1 MFRNLSRHTAS
12 EEDRSVAV
20 QRRLILLGFAMTLF
34 FVIWAA
40 FTPLHEMVSGQ
51 GLIQPAG
58 KVARIQHL
66 EGGMVADLQAAEG
79 DEVAAGD
86 VIMRLDASALQV
98 TANRLES
105 RRSALD
111 FELQRELALAS
122 GKTEA
127 AALVGASG
135 LRASQQAALD
145 VELDYRASRLAV
157 LDAETALAQAE
168 LSRLAASEGSLRQ
181 ELVITTRK
189 FDDYDRVH
197 QTSGAI
203 SRAARDQSELD
214 KIRIEG
220 DLIALQENQAA
231 AQLKLARAREARA
244 DFLVGLREEALSRA
258 ATLEASRAEVD
269 EELSGVMATI
279 GRTVITAPVSG
290 RIQSLSVRN
299 AFQVIAPGEL
309 VAEIVPRNAD
319 LIAEIEVGAAEV
331 GAIVPGMQAN
341 VKILTYDFVRFGGVA
356 AVVESI
362 SPTSAVNEHGDT
374 VFKLKLSLASG
385 SVGGA
390 AAGRVIR
397 PGYSVIADIRTGRKT
412 ILTYLLKPVR
422 VIADKALTE
431 S

>member
-1 MFRNLSRHTAS
+1 MFKNLSRHTGS
-12 EEDRSVAV
+12 EEDRSVAI
-20 QRRLILLGFAMTLF
+20 QRRLILLGSAMALF
-34 FVIWAA
+34 FVLWAA
-40 FTPLHEMVSGQ
+40 VTPLHEMVSGE

-58 KVARIQHL
+58 KMARIQHL
-66 EGGMVADLQAAEG
+66 EGGMVAELLAAEG

-105 RRSALD
+105 RRSAID
-111 FELQRELALAS
+111 FEVQREIALAS
-122 GKTEA
+122 GKAEIG
-127 AALVGASG
+127 ALVGASG

-157 LDAETALAQAE
+157 LDAESALAQAE
-168 LSRLAASEGSLRQ
+168 LSRLMASEASLRQ
-181 ELVITTRK
+181 ELTITTRK
-189 FDDYDRVH
+189 FNDYDRVH

-203 SRAARDQSELD
+203 SRAARDQSELE

-220 DLIALQENQAA
+220 DLVALLENQAA
-231 AQLKLARAREARA
+231 ARLKLARAHEARA

-258 ATLEASRAEVD
+258 ATLEASRAEIE
-269 EELSGVMATI
+269 EELAGVMSTI

-290 RIQSLSVRN
+290 RIQSLSIRN

-309 VAEIVPRNAD
+309 VAEIVPDHAE
-319 LIAEIEVGAAEV
+319 LIAEVEVGAAEV
-331 GAIVPGMQAN
+331 GSIVPGMQAN

-356 AVVESI
+356 AVVRSI
-362 SPTSAVNEHGDT
+362 SPTSAVNDQGET
-374 VFKLKLSLASG
+374 VFKLKLTLASG

-390 AAGRVIR
+390 AQGRVIR

-422 VIADKALTE
+422 VIADKAMTE